1 MGLRFR
7 KSFKLAPGV
16 RMNFGASGVSWSLG
30 PRGASVSIGKRGAFL
45 NTGIPGTG
53 LSFRQKI
60 GGASNPQRGA
70 RLAARDNSRSVDTL
84 PSQVPMT
91 TVSVTAGVHDDGTV
105 YFQDAQ
111 GNPLP
116 DHLVDITKKQQGE
129 TIRNLIQQKCD
140 EINQQ
145 IEALGEI
152 HLYTPDPRTT
162 PLYELQQFD
171 VLPPNK
177 PVPKQIGF
185 FASLFRRKR
194 EKVERA
200 NALAEQQ
207 YAQDFEKWQAEKER
221 FENEEHQRKA
231 FIEQDIYS
239 EVKAMETFLEE
250 NLQSIAWPR
259 ETSVSTEILD
269 GGRRIFID
277 VDLPEIEDMP
287 NKTAAVPT
295 RGLKLSVKD
304 ISPTQVQRLYMR
316 HIHGIGFRIIGE
328 VFAALPNAQEVVLSA
343 FSQRPDLATGRVGDE
358 YLYSVSA
365 AREDWTHIQFDSLKN
380 LDVVEALARFELRRE
395 MTKTGKFKP
404 IAPFE
409 PKSQ

>member
-1 MGLRFR
+1 
-7 KSFKLAPGV
+7 
-16 RMNFGASGVSWSLG
+16 MNFGTSGVSWSLG
-30 PRGASVSIGKRGAFL
+30 PPGASVNIGKRGAFL
-45 NTGIPGTG
+45 NSGIPGTG
-53 LSFRQKI
+53 LSFRQRI
-60 GGASNPQRGA
+60 GGASSTQRGA
-70 RLAARDNSRSVDTL
+70 RVSARASGTQESRLDWSATSADAL
-84 PSQVPMT
+84 PPPASKPT
-91 TVSVTAGVHDDGTV
+91 ISVTVGVHDDGTV

-116 DHLVDITKKQQGE
+116 DHVVDITKKQQGE

-152 HLYTPDPRTT
+152 YLYTSDPTIT
-162 PLYELQQFD
+162 PRYEMQQFE
-171 VLPPNK
+171 VPPPDK
-177 PVPKQIGF
+177 PVPKQISF
-185 FASLFRRKR
+185 FASLFRRRR
-194 EKVERA
+194 EKIERE
-200 NALAEQQ
+200 NALVEQQ
-207 YAQDFEKWQAEKER
+207 YARDCEKWQAEKER
-221 FENEEHQRKA
+221 FENEERRRKA
-231 FIEQDIYS
+231 FIDHDIYS
-239 EVKAMETFLEE
+239 DITAMEAFLEE
-250 NLQSIAWPR
+250 NLQAIVWPR

-269 GGRRIFID
+269 SGRRIFID

-316 HIHGIGFRIIGE
+316 HIHGIGFRVIGE
-328 VFAALPNAQEVVLSA
+328 VFSALPNVQEVALSA
-343 FSQRPDLATGRVGDE
+343 FSQRPNPATGQVADE
-358 YLYSVSA
+358 YLYSVRVP
-365 AREDWTHIQFDSLKN
+365 REDWSHIRFDSLKN

-409 PKSQ
+409 PNSQ